1 VFVTDS
7 CLELEIWLLEG
18 RALNSTLGRRQH
30 QISCCC
36 NESSMLKSSES
47 QAEMSIDDGIFVLFL
62 ALKIAKSGN
71 SFVKLE
77 LSLINIQG
85 WEFESE
91 VQIFSK

>member
-1 VFVTDS
+1 
-7 CLELEIWLLEG
+7 
-18 RALNSTLGRRQH
+18 
-30 QISCCC
+30 
-36 NESSMLKSSES
+36 MLKSSES